1 MKARFQSSLLLLMV
15 TLSATVDVEAHGS
28 VKVEDDLCAIQIGY
42 FKAHFKIYLP
52 ESREHDE
59 FCEDLPA
66 SGEAV
71 FVMEYIHPGL
81 GDIPI
86 DFRII
91 RDVTGMGRFAKAE
104 HVEAIPDL
112 DAVTVFYREAT
123 VEPDVFT
130 TLYRFS
136 EPGEF
141 IGIVTARPAPGE
153 APYLAVFPFEVGF
166 TGFGYWPAIVVLVLF
181 IQLNYL
187 YMSGRIPF
195 KKRSR
200 IRSVPGPAS

>member
-1 MKARFQSSLLLLMV
+1 MQTGLLALLLL
-15 TLSATVDVEAHGS
+15 LWGAADVEAHGS

-52 ESREHDE
+52 RSREHDE

-81 GDIPI
+81 GEIPI
-86 DFRII
+86 EFRII
-91 RDVTGMGRFAKAE
+91 HDVTGMGRFAKAE

-112 DAVTVFYREAT
+112 DAVTVFYEEAS
-123 VEPDVFT
+123 VRPDVFT
-130 TLYRFS
+130 TLFRFD

-141 IGIVTARPAPGE
+141 IGIVSAVPEPGE
-153 APYLAVFPFEVGF
+153 APYLAVFPFQVGF
-166 TGFGYWPAIVVLVLF
+166 TGLGYWPAIVGLLLL
-181 IQLNYL
+181 IQVNYL
-187 YMSGRIPF
+187 YMSGRFPF
-195 KKRSR
+195 HRR
-200 IRSVPGPAS
+200 ARLRSVPGPAK